1 MKFIYEYKAVDGA
14 GNPLTGAVFAI
25 SEDEAYGKVKKL
37 GLKPQSISINW
48 NASVSYITDGGFNT
62 RELINFYRQMGMRLK
77 KADNIDG
84 ILRDSANFISDP
96 ALKLAIVE
104 AANHRGKNLGE
115 RLALAGF
122 DKSESE
128 AIGSAMSE
136 GGKNGY
142 KIFETLS
149 NTKKRNEEL
158 KAKTSKLLRTPIAML
173 IMLYAAIYGAL
184 VFLSP
189 MMLKFMKYQGIKLS
203 DMMFLEPFYRF
214 SIDVQGNLI
223 LFNVIYGLIPIA
235 AVLLYRSKAVVDFF
249 TNWGSVAKLKEINSM
264 IMLWSQFYVLYQANI
279 GLQQI
284 TKKVAGISDDMR
296 FRLAFN
302 NMGRKLAD
310 GKDIADSI
318 MMSDF
323 PNYVRLSL
331 SAAAKGD
338 LEVGISDMLE
348 ALEIDQA
355 VLFERIEATVGF
367 ISKVIGVL
375 VVGTLFAIVM
385 VPQLL
390 MFKSMAS

>member
-1 MKFIYEYKAVDGA
+1 MNLIYEYKATDGA
-14 GNPLTGAVFAI
+14 GNSLTGAVFAPN
-25 SEDEAYGKVKKL
+25 EDEAYGKVKAL
-37 GLKPQSISINW
+37 GLKPQSLSINW
-48 NASVSYITDGGFNT
+48 NATVSFITDGGFNT
-62 RELINFYRQMGMRLK
+62 RELINFYRQMGLRLK

-84 ILRDSANFISDP
+84 VLRDSANFISDP
-96 ALKLAIVE
+96 ALRLAIIE

-128 AIGSAMSE
+128 AIRSAMSE

-203 DMMFLEPFYRF
+203 DMMFLESFYRF
-214 SIDVQGNLI
+214 SIDVNENLV
-223 LFNVIYGLIPIA
+223 LFNVIYGLIP
-235 AVLLYRSKAVVDFF
+235 VLAIMLYRSKAVVRFV

-264 IMLWSQFYVLYQANI
+264 MLLWSQFYVLYQANI

-284 TKKVAGISDDMR
+284 TKKVAGISDDVR

-302 NMGRKLAD
+302 TMGRSLSD

-338 LEVGISDMLE
+338 LEVGIADMLE
-348 ALEIDQA
+348 SLEIDQSM
-355 VLFERIEATVGF
+355 LFERIEATVGF
-367 ISKVIGVL
+367 ISKVIGVF

>member
-1 MKFIYEYKAVDGA
+1 
-14 GNPLTGAVFAI
+14 
-25 SEDEAYGKVKKL
+25 
-37 GLKPQSISINW
+37 
-48 NASVSYITDGGFNT
+48 
-62 RELINFYRQMGMRLK
+62 
-77 KADNIDG
+77 
-84 ILRDSANFISDP
+84 
-96 ALKLAIVE
+96 
-104 AANHRGKNLGE
+104 
-115 RLALAGF
+115 
-122 DKSESE
+122 
-128 AIGSAMSE
+128 
-136 GGKNGY
+136 
-142 KIFETLS
+142 
-149 NTKKRNEEL
+149 
-158 KAKTSKLLRTPIAML
+158 
-173 IMLYAAIYGAL
+173 MLYAAIYGSL

-214 SIDVQGNLI
+214 SIVVQDNLI
-223 LFNVIYGLIPIA
+223 LFNVLYGLIPIVA
-235 AVLLYRSKAVVDFF
+235 ILLYRSKAVVDFF
-249 TNWGSVAKLKEINSM
+249 TNWGSVAKLKEVNSM

-279 GLQQI
+279 GLHQI
-284 TKKVAGISDDMR
+284 TKKVAGISDGMR

-348 ALEIDQA
+348 ALEIDQK
-355 VLFERIEATVGF
+355 VLFERIEEMVGF

-390 MFKSMAS
+390 MFKSMAG

>member
-1 MKFIYEYKAVDGA
+1 M
-14 GNPLTGAVFAI
+14 
-25 SEDEAYGKVKKL
+25 
-37 GLKPQSISINW
+37 
-48 NASVSYITDGGFNT
+48 
-62 RELINFYRQMGMRLK
+62 
-77 KADNIDG
+77 
-84 ILRDSANFISDP
+84 
-96 ALKLAIVE
+96 
-104 AANHRGKNLGE
+104 
-115 RLALAGF
+115 
-122 DKSESE
+122 
-128 AIGSAMSE
+128 
-136 GGKNGY
+136 
-142 KIFETLS
+142 
-149 NTKKRNEEL
+149 
-158 KAKTSKLLRTPIAML
+158 
-173 IMLYAAIYGAL
+173 
-184 VFLSP
+184 
-189 MMLKFMKYQGIKLS
+189 
-203 DMMFLEPFYRF
+203 
-214 SIDVQGNLI
+214 
-223 LFNVIYGLIPIA
+223 
-235 AVLLYRSKAVVDFF
+235 VDFF

-284 TKKVAGISDDMR
+284 TKKVAGISEDLR